1 MMAQRCG
8 VVSES
13 HQAPLSG
20 PERTMTPARPR
31 IAVYGSST
39 IAPAAAEYRLARTLG
54 AELARGGADV
64 MTGGYSGVMEA
75 ASRGAAEAGGHV
87 IGVTVQLLEER
98 GPVNAWVSQRIHTPD
113 LFERLRVL
121 VNGADGFIAV
131 AGHVGTLAEVF
142 LTWTLLSA
150 GARAEAPLVL
160 LGDAWPAWIEAQ
172 RQAGFVSEPLM
183 RHVALAGDVPAAV
196 RLALGQTVSGPSVP

>member
-1 MMAQRCG
+1 
-8 VVSES
+8 
-13 HQAPLSG
+13 
-20 PERTMTPARPR
+20 MTPTRPR

-39 IAPAAAEYRLARTLG
+39 INPASAEYQLSYSLG
-54 AELARGGADV
+54 AELARAGADV

-87 IGVTVQLLEER
+87 IGVTVQLFEGR
-98 GPVNAWVSQRIHTPD
+98 GPVNAWVNQRIHTPD

-131 AGHVGTLAEVF
+131 AGSVGTLAEVF
-142 LTWTLLSA
+142 LTWTLISA

-160 LGDAWPAWIEAQ
+160 LGDAWPAWLEAQ
-172 RQAGFVSEPLM
+172 RRPGFVPEPLM
-183 RHVALAGDVPAAV
+183 SHLAVADDVSSAV
-196 RLALGQTVSGPSVP
+196 RLALGQTVGGRSRT